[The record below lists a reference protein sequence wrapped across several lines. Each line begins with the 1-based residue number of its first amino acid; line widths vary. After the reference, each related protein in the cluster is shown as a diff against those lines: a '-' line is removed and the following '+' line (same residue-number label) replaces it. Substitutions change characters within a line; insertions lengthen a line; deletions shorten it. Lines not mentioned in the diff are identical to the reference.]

1 MRTLKEIQNELN
13 NKFNYYLSGKNIVII
28 KKIAKLE
35 YQLQKKNGQAQENSL
50 IVNLQNLYK
59 DLRSLNGITL
69 SDYNEYNKKWFEF
82 C

>member
-1 MRTLKEIQNELN
+1 MKTLKEIQDELN
-13 NKFNYYLSGKNIVII
+13 NKFNYYLAGNNIVII

-35 YQLQKKNGQAQENSL
+35 YQLQKKNGRAREDSL